1 MYLTVSP
8 KIHIEGTVVANV
20 KRNPLTPLRLR
31 HLTEPGTYADGGG
44 LTLRI
49 HPSGGRNWVL
59 RLTVDGKRR
68 NVGLGGFPE
77 IRLAEARMLAQE
89 MREAVRA
96 GQDPIVERK
105 ALAAKRSAA
114 PPPPAIPTFADVAET
129 VIELRAPTWT
139 SKRHATQWR
148 ESLRIHAMPMLGHRP
163 IDSITSADVL
173 SVLAPIWHEKAET
186 ATRLR
191 QRMSTI
197 FDYAMVMNWR
207 TDNPANGGV
216 RAALRRRPRRR
227 RHHRALP
234 YSDVPA
240 ALAAVE
246 ASTSR
251 EVTKL
256 AFTFLVL
263 TAARAGEVRGA
274 SWDEIDLDA
283 ATWTIPAERMK
294 ARRKHRVPLSQQALA
309 VVDKAQAFGNGKGLV
324 FPSNRRGG
332 GLSNMAFA
340 MLMRRFGVDA
350 VPHGMRTSFRNWTL
364 EQTSTPWAVAEA
376 ALAHTLGDS
385 VASAYARSD
394 LFEKRRVLMQA
405 WGDYTLPADGIPNP
419 PPDFSGG
426 GLWWGGE
433 GECVV

>member
-1 MYLTVSP
+1 M
-8 KIHIEGTVVANV
+8 ANV
-20 KRNPLTPLRLR
+20 KRNLLTPPRLR
-31 HLTEPGTYADGGG
+31 HLTEPGTYVDGGG

-105 ALAAKRSAA
+105 ALAAGRAAA
-114 PPPPAIPTFADVAET
+114 PSPPAIPTFADVAER
-129 VIELRAPTWT
+129 VIELRGPTWT
-139 SKRHATQWR
+139 SERHATQWR
-148 ESLRIHAMPMLGHRP
+148 ESLRIHAMPTLGHKQ
-163 IDSITSADVL
+163 IDAITTADVL
-173 SVLAPIWHEKAET
+173 SVLVPIWHEKAET

-197 FDYAMVMNWR
+197 FDYATAVGWR
-207 TDNPANGGV
+207 ADNPANGGV
-216 RAALRRRPRRR
+216 RAALPRRPRRK
-227 RHHRALP
+227 RHHPALP
-234 YSDVPA
+234 YAEVPA
-240 ALAAVE
+240 ALAAVAE
-246 ASTSR
+246 CAAR

-274 SWDEIDLDA
+274 TWDEIDLEF
-283 ATWTIPAERMK
+283 ATWTVPSARMK
-294 ARRKHRVPLSQQALA
+294 ARREHRAPLSPQALYVLA
-309 VVDKAQAFGNGKGLV
+309 KARALGNGKGLV

-340 MLMRRFGVDA
+340 MLMRRCGLDA
-350 VPHGMRTSFRNWTL
+350 VPHGMRTSF
-364 EQTSTPWAVAEA
+364 
-376 ALAHTLGDS
+376 
-385 VASAYARSD
+385 
-394 LFEKRRVLMQA
+394 
-405 WGDYTLPADGIPNP
+405 
-419 PPDFSGG
+419 
-426 GLWWGGE
+426 
-433 GECVV
+433 